1 MAARVEV
8 PLAKLGSS
16 LAAMK
21 KIAADLAQSP
31 PSEDELARAK
41 NPRLDDF
48 AKARETNG
56 YWISELS
63 GAQTDARR
71 LEILRGVI
79 AATEKVSATDVQQA
93 ARDILKADSAWTLTI
108 VPEARQAPGQIA
120 GNEKGLANR
129 RAFDLCMS
137 VGSEDNSAN
146 AAVEAEATGE

>member
-1 MAARVEV
+1 
-8 PLAKLGSS
+8 
-16 LAAMK
+16 MK

-63 GAQTDARR
+63 GAQTDTRQ

-79 AATEKVSATDVQQA
+79 AVTEKVSVTDVQQA
-93 ARDILKADSAWTLTI
+93 AREILNEGSAWTLTI
-108 VPEARQAPGQIA
+108 VPEDARPQG
-120 GNEKGLANR
+120 K
-129 RAFDLCMS
+129 
-137 VGSEDNSAN
+137 
-146 AAVEAEATGE
+146 